1 MEKFYGSESVIND
14 VYVWD
19 PNRACVNPRIKLVG
33 LVSGHGSDNLV
44 SEHQLG
50 LREISWCLWGES
62 IVRMTDQYISIN
74 LT

>member
-1 MEKFYGSESVIND
+1 VD
-14 VYVWD
+14 
-19 PNRACVNPRIKLVG
+19 PRIKLVG
-33 LVSGHGSDNLV
+33 LVSGHGFVGSRARSAWISGSGRDSLV